1 MLIEQPPYMYRMLY
15 PETIWRIPCKNK
27 TVYLTFDDGPVPEV
41 TPWVLNV
48 LDHYNIKATFFC
60 VGDNVA
66 RNKELYK
73 EIIKRGHLTGNHTQN
88 HIQGIKFR
96 TKNYLR
102 NVEAANTLINST
114 IFRPPHGHMRFRQ
127 KVALQKAGY
136 HIIMWDVVSR
146 DYSKNLTPDEVFYN
160 VKKYTRN
167 GSIIVF
173 HDSLK
178 AQRNLKVVLPK
189 TIEWLIDEGYQI
201 KKLPILF

>member
-1 MLIEQPPYMYRMLY
+1 M
-15 PETIWRIPCKNK
+15 
-27 TVYLTFDDGPVPEV
+27 
-41 TPWVLNV
+41 
-48 LDHYNIKATFFC
+48 
-60 VGDNVA
+60 
-66 RNKELYK
+66 
-73 EIIKRGHLTGNHTQN
+73 TGNHTQN

-178 AQRNLKVVLPK
+178 AQRNLKAVLPK